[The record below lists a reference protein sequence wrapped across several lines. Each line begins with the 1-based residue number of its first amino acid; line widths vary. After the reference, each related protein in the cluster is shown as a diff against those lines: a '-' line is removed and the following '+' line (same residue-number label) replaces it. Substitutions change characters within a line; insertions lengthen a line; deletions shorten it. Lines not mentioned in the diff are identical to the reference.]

1 MGTGSKTL
9 GADTAMEDIIS
20 HGSSPPGG
28 WRRRVVFAVVLLVLA
43 SLAAVKYIGQ
53 TGTGKPPRPAAAG
66 PSGVRHRTVPG
77 SAVIVG
83 PVQPWAAATRIPRTG
98 VQPGW
103 LSPSS
108 GAVQPIGGLPRYGLG
123 YAFTRID
130 GGWVLQAKPARP
142 ATCGDCSVPTSS
154 TQAGCD
160 RCIGPPAA
168 VYYLGN
174 NARTVT
180 TIGFASMVAPAATP
194 DSAWLT
200 TFPTNTGLGAS
211 AGVAREYGSDGQPRG
226 LAVRLPAGYKI
237 AQATSKGLLLAP
249 LTGRQVAGEYQL
261 WDPATRKVTRT
272 FRDVVAATGSEVAI
286 ASRCPGNCPLHL
298 INLVTGRESTLRL
311 VRGHP
316 VAAEFSPDD
325 RYLAVQ
331 VRFGTGRAFD
341 SQVDIVTL
349 ATRKAVAIPSTWVSN
364 DAFGGFGWP
373 GKSDYL
379 AAKLLFGVN
388 VQLAF
393 WNAVSSTTAVAY
405 LGPSLNP
412 KALVIR

>member
-1 MGTGSKTL
+1 
-9 GADTAMEDIIS
+9 MEDIIS

-28 WRRRVVFAVVLLVLA
+28 WRRRVV
-43 SLAAVKYIGQ
+43 LAAVLLAIASLVVIEHVGHS
-53 TGTGKPPRPAAAG
+53 GTAKPRHPAAAG
-66 PSGVRHRTVPG
+66 TSRARHRAAPG

-103 LSPSS
+103 FSPSN

-123 YAFTRID
+123 YAFTRVE
-130 GGWVLQAKPARP
+130 GGWVIQARPARP

-160 RCIGPPAA
+160 RCVGPPAA

-180 TIGFASMVAPAATP
+180 TIGFASVVAPAAGHG
-194 DSAWLT
+194 SAWLT
-200 TFPTNTGLGAS
+200 TFPVNSGLGAS
-211 AGVAREYGSDGQPRG
+211 AGIAREYDSTGEPRG
-226 LAVRLPAGYKI
+226 PAVRLPTGYKI
-237 AQATSKGLLLAP
+237 VQATRKGLLLAA
-249 LTGRQVAGEYQL
+249 LTGHQLSGTDQL
-261 WDPATRKVTRT
+261 WDPALRKVTRT
-272 FRDVVAATGSEVAI
+272 FHDVIAATDSDVAL
-286 ASRCPGNCPLHL
+286 ASRCPGSCPLRL
-298 INLVTGRESTLRL
+298 INLVTGRELTLRL
-311 VRGHP
+311 IRGHP
-316 VAAEFSPDD
+316 VAAEFSPDG

-331 VRFGTGRAFD
+331 VRFGTGRGFD
-341 SQVDIVTL
+341 TQVDIVTL
-349 ATRKAVAIPSTWVSN
+349 ATRKVVAIPSTWVNN

-373 GKSDYL
+373 GKGDYL

-393 WNAVSSTTAVAY
+393 WNAISSTTAVAY
-405 LGPSLNP
+405 LGPSLDP
-412 KALVIR
+412 KALITR